1 VIPAQYLCLGYSV
14 YEEAQLRD
22 SWRGATG
29 PGVPLQVC
37 SLPLS
42 VAGDSYV
49 SLDGYVQWPYQN
61 L

>member
-1 VIPAQYLCLGYSV
+1 VITTAQYLCLGYSV

-37 SLPLS
+37 SLPLD
-42 VAGDSYV
+42 VKGDSSMY
-49 SLDGYVQWPYQN
+49 LDWCVHW